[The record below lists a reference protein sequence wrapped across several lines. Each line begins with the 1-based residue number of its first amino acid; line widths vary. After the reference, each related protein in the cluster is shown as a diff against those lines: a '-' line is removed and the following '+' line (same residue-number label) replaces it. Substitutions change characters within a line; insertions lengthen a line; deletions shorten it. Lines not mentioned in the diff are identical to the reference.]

1 MLIKKVADISNDD
14 NEKNINEF
22 IKLKDEW
29 SNIGSAGKKNEKKM
43 WDEFNNSANRFFSER
58 KQKQKDEINKICEL
72 NKKLNLSLIHI

>member
-29 SNIGSAGKKNEKKM
+29 SNIGSAGKKNEKNEKP
-43 WDEFNNSANRFFSER
+43 DFRIEHETLSQRKTEQNSRKLESELV
-58 KQKQKDEINKICEL
+58 IFVFHL
-72 NKKLNLSLIHI
+72 YLLT